1 MNRLW
6 RLAVFSL
13 ALAAPFYACAEPVL
27 KGAKSDAG
35 SIGRCQLPLATSAQA
50 ICAAR
55 HHLEKKSEAC
65 VGPVRFEYS
74 AVLKNLSWVVR
85 VTPKGGYSA
94 CTGDVL
100 EIAQASGQLLR
111 WERIKADD
119 EGTGI
124 SPASHVAHTP
134 PL

>member
-1 MNRLW
+1 MHKTQPL
-6 RLAVFSL
+6 LLLLL
-13 ALAAPFYACAEPVL
+13 ALAVPLYAHAEPVI
-27 KGAKSDAG
+27 KDGNDSGK
-35 SIGRCQLPLATSAQA
+35 IGRCQLPLATSAQA

-65 VGPVRFEYS
+65 VGPVRFEFS
-74 AVLKNLSWVVR
+74 AVLKGSSWVVR

-111 WERIKADD
+111 WERIKVDD
-119 EGTGI
+119 EGSGLP
-124 SPASHVAHTP
+124 SASHVAHTP

>member
-1 MNRLW
+1 MHKTLP
-6 RLAVFSL
+6 LL
-13 ALAAPFYACAEPVL
+13 LLLAAPLCAHAEPVL
-27 KGAKSDAG
+27 KDAQSASG
-35 SIGRCQLPLATSAQA
+35 KIGRCQLPLATSAQA

-74 AVLKNLSWVVR
+74 AVLKGSSWVVR
-85 VTPKGGYSA
+85 VIPKGGYSA

-111 WERIKADD
+111 WERIKVDD
-119 EGTGI
+119 EGLGLP
-124 SPASHVAHTP
+124 SASHVAHTP
-134 PL
+134 PHP